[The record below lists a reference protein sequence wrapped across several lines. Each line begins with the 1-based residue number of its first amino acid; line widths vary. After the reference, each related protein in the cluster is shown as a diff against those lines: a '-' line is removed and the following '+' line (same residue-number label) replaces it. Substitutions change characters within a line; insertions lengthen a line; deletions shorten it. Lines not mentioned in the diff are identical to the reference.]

1 MFYPSEHTLFQT
13 KMGTTAL
20 WKLLYSF
27 TQASFGTSFLPNSWH
42 TCLAAFLLTTFQ
54 LLPDRVQLK
63 SLKPLAAMRKTHPRS
78 YPVLMNAPPS
88 QRPHMSSLTYHSY
101 ILKLLPLPTSRITTL
116 TWKFLNS
123 AGKIKCQCYLPCS
136 NDDFCSIQHY
146 LTFSLSFTLKQ
157 GCFKKF

>member
-1 MFYPSEHTLFQT
+1 MSTHSSRQKWAPLPCESYFTLLLRPALVLHFSPT
-13 KMGTTAL
+13 AGTPAL
-20 WKLLYSF
+20 LLSF
-27 TQASFGTSFLPNSWH
+27 
-42 TCLAAFLLTTFQ
+42 
-54 LLPDRVQLK
+54 
-63 SLKPLAAMRKTHPRS
+63 
-78 YPVLMNAPPS
+78 S
-88 QRPHMSSLTYHSY
+88 QHFNCSLTQSPAEILETTGCNEENPSKIIPCFDECTTLTEATYVTHHSY

-123 AGKIKCQCYLPCS
+123 AGKIKCRCYLPCS